1 MKKINKLIIAIVLL
15 LIIIDQISKI
25 IVLNLGE
32 VRIISNIFT
41 LRVNRL
47 EANTS
52 LVTTIVEHVI
62 ILAIIIKF
70 IMSQNQFVER
80 KTKIFLSLVLAG
92 GISNLIDLIIR
103 KNIVNFINI
112 KIVNLNLPVLNIA
125 YICII
130 IGIILVVG
138 NFAIFTSKE
147 MRNRRDGKIHS

>member
-15 LIIIDQISKI
+15 VIIIDQTSKI
-25 IVLNLGE
+25 IILNLGE
-32 VRIISNIFT
+32 VTIISNVFT
-41 LRVNRL
+41 LSVKQL
-47 EANTS
+47 ETNTS
-52 LVTTIVEHVI
+52 LLTTIVEHVV

-70 IMSQNQFVER
+70 IMSQNQFVEI
-80 KTKIFLSLVLAG
+80 KTKVFLSLVLSG

-112 KIVNLNLPVLNIA
+112 KISNLNLPVLNIA

-130 IGIILVVG
+130 IGIVLVVG

-147 MRNRRDGKIHS
+147 MRNKKDGKIHS

>member
-1 MKKINKLIIAIVLL
+1 MKKINKLIIAIVLI

-25 IVLNLGE
+25 IILNLGE
-32 VRIISNIFT
+32 VTIIPNIFI
-41 LRVNRL
+41 LGVKQS
-47 EANTS
+47 EVSTS

-70 IMSQNQFVER
+70 IMSQNQFVET
-80 KTKIFLSLVLAG
+80 KTKVFLGLVLSG

-112 KIVNLNLPVLNIA
+112 KIGNLNLPVLNIA

-147 MRNRRDGKIHS
+147 MRNRKDGKIHS